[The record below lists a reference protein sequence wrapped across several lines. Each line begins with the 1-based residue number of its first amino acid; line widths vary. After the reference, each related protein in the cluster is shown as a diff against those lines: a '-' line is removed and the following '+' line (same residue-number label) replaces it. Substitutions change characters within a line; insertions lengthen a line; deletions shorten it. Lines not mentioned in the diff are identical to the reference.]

1 MICFDRDLTVQCN
14 RKSIIQMTGAKD
26 CRVKSRSLDEKHLPI
41 NFAEENVKYAEI
53 IVRILVLITWSEI
66 MCGTPS
72 TTEPLIHEIVTI

>member
-1 MICFDRDLTVQCN
+1 M
-14 RKSIIQMTGAKD
+14 
-26 CRVKSRSLDEKHLPI
+26 KHLPI